1 MLRRRRP
8 TATRRRRR
16 TAQESILF
24 HNQAWVSFKFTSR
37 MCFHW
42 FLSHRPL
49 SSPDSN
55 ERGRQVTPGA
65 EVDSGKSKALATSF
79 VLIPKIKSKTNREGT
94 PEKNIF
100 SDLFRNEVSHPHTP
114 DI

>member
-1 MLRRRRP
+1 MFSLV
-8 TATRRRRR
+8 
-16 TAQESILF
+16 L
-24 HNQAWVSFKFTSR
+24 VSSAAFI
-37 MCFHW
+37 
-42 FLSHRPL
+42 
-49 SSPDSN
+49 PDSN

-65 EVDSGKSKALATSF
+65 EVDSGKSKAVATSF

-114 DI
+114 DIEDSIK